1 MNIRSLPPILHP
13 LSDFMDYIFL
23 VNILD
28 GFIHD
33 FILIRSKRLSIISYN
48 ISKIT
53 CELWFCV
60 EPLHH
65 FMPFFLF
72 KIAFNG
78 CIDNIWWFTISKY
91 RYTLLS
97 HWHFKHERL
106 VVKISPSSAKP
117 ELQCLSQSHIS
128 VIEFITPSSVK
139 QTWQFLHLTSYHTAV
154 FTQQDML
161 WTGRIQ
167 TGVRSP

>member
-1 MNIRSLPPILHP
+1 MNISSLPPILHP

-28 GFIHD
+28 EFIHD

-72 KIAFNG
+72 KIMFNG
-78 CIDNIWWFTISKY
+78 CIDNIF
-91 RYTLLS
+91 LLYFWLRMKMIYNKQIQI
-97 HWHFKHERL
+97 H
-106 VVKISPSSAKP
+106 
-117 ELQCLSQSHIS
+117 S
-128 VIEFITPSSVK
+128 VIT
-139 QTWQFLHLTSYHTAV
+139 LT
-154 FTQQDML
+154 F
-161 WTGRIQ
+161 
-167 TGVRSP
+167 